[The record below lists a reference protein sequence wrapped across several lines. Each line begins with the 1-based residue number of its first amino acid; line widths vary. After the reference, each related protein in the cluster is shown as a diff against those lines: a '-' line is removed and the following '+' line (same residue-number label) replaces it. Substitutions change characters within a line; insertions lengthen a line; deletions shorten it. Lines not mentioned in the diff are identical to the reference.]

1 MDATTQAIK
10 WELSQMTEEQ
20 KLDVLFFAMHLH
32 AKQHGSFKT
41 IEALRAT
48 GLVIECP
55 QTQTTA
61 LSA

>member
-1 MDATTQAIK
+1 MDTITQAIK
-10 WELSQMTEEQ
+10 QEVSQMTEEQ

-41 IEALRAT
+41 IELLRAKGFT
-48 GLVIECP
+48 IVLP
-55 QTQTTA
+55 QMQLTA